1 MEKIK
6 IIKYENK
13 YKSLWDEFITN
24 SKNGTFLFC
33 RDYMEYHSDRFTD
46 FSIMFFKGNSLIA
59 VMPANIKDD
68 ILFSHSGLTFGGIIS
83 DQKMKTSVMLK
94 IFGVLMEYLKVQ
106 GIKKLIYKVIPHIYH
121 TIPAEED
128 LYALFLHNAKLVR
141 RDVSSTIFMRGKIS
155 FSKGRKWSI
164 NKSKIN
170 RLRVRRNYDFRTFMM
185 IEGDNLKRKYNVKP
199 VHTAEEIQ
207 LLANR
212 FPENIK
218 LFSAYMN
225 DNMVAGVIVYES
237 ENVAHMQYIAAND
250 EGKKLLSIDFIF
262 DFLINEYYKNKK
274 YFDFGISTEKEGR
287 FLNIGLITFKEEFGA
302 RGVAYDTYEW
312 EVK

>member
-1 MEKIK
+1 
-6 IIKYENK
+6 
-13 YKSLWDEFITN
+13 
-24 SKNGTFLFC
+24 
-33 RDYMEYHSDRFTD
+33 
-46 FSIMFFKGNSLIA
+46 
-59 VMPANIKDD
+59 
-68 ILFSHSGLTFGGIIS
+68 
-83 DQKMKTSVMLK
+83 MLK